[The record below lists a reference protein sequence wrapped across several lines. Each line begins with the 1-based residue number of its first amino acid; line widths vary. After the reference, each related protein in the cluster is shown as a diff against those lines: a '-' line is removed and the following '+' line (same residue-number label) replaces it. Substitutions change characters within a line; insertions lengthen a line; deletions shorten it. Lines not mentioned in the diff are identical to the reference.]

1 MQARQLP
8 IGSGVILITTSNH
21 PNLFHALE
29 DLRRRKLRPVVI
41 LIKSE
46 TFGGRGESEKIVA
59 SLQSINIPTCQVG
72 FGDDLGEKL
81 TLPAM
86 YLQKFT
92 VSK

>member
-21 PNLFHALE
+21 PDLFLALE
-29 DLRRRKLRPVVI
+29 DLRRRNLRPIVI

-59 SLQSINIPTCQVG
+59 DLQSRNIPTCQVS

-81 TLPAM
+81 TLPAT